1 MSQQPDQQQNG
12 QFSQQQS
19 QSQSG
24 QQARISFQAIH
35 QHARNLLRQYTL
47 EKEAAGKAGLNT
59 PEGEAHMLKAERIKA
74 LLVSYSRK
82 QKLLQQQQQQNQ
94 AQAQPQAQAQAQA
107 QLQGIAQP
115 QQQAQQQAPITSQVE
130 SSPMPVPEVSFNNAS
145 NGMMNINSAASSQLP
160 TPQPQDGR
168 SLSQQNLANSL
179 GNNNNNGNTVNNNG
193 SSSNNGGTNSS
204 QNMKYDAVI
213 LSPAQ
218 QLQLKKQQLL
228 NKYQKIMTLSEQFK
242 KNMAL
247 IQKRLSEPNI
257 DDTTKA
263 NLLEKEQE
271 VRTRLEYCKRCTL
284 EIATQ
289 LKVAQQQAQQLQ
301 QQNRAQSSS
310 SQIQQIQQSQPGIP
324 NTSLNGSQSMGNTPQ
339 VSTPATLNSGASFF
353 NNENNSVTDEI
364 SNSNMKLNAVAGN
377 TATGS
382 AASSGSG
389 KGSKGDVSSPAAAK
403 KAAAKKQNNKGD
415 NKRTASTADDGA
427 NKKQKVA
434 AAGNGANL
442 QNGDSATPTGSK
454 LGKFG
459 AQPPTS
465 ASSSIADGERAK
477 FQNLNIPDDLKIRT
491 QDPVSVKVNNRP
503 SLLGGNA
510 ISAPAL
516 SNPVMV
522 KPEQFQIEGERVLN
536 KRKLKE
542 LVASVANEEG
552 ETEIN
557 IDGDV
562 EELLLDLADEFV
574 TSVTSF
580 ASKLARHRHSENL
593 DVRDV
598 QLHLER
604 NWNIRIPGY
613 AADEIRMIRKFV
625 PNSVHNSKLNGV
637 FINKS
642 VDKAS

>member
-12 QFSQQQS
+12 QLNQQQPQNQAS
-19 QSQSG
+19 
-24 QQARISFQAIH
+24 QQARMSFQAIH
-35 QHARNLLRQYTL
+35 QQARQLLNQYSI
-47 EKEAAGKAGLNT
+47 EKKAAETAGLNT
-59 PEGEAHMLKAERIKA
+59 PEGEAHMRKAEKIKT

-82 QKLLQQQQQQNQ
+82 QRLLQQQQQNQ
-94 AQAQPQAQAQAQA
+94 AQAQAQAQAQM
-107 QLQGIAQP
+107 QGMGQS
-115 QQQAQQQAPITSQVE
+115 QQQAQIPVPMQ
-130 SSPMPVPEVSFNNAS
+130 SSPMPIPDAITNNAPI
-145 NGMMNINSAASSQLP
+145 NMMNINSAVSSQP
-160 TPQPQDGR
+160 TPQPQD
-168 SLSQQNLANSL
+168 SMNLSQQNLANAL
-179 GNNNNNGNTVNNNG
+179 DN
-193 SSSNNGGTNSS
+193 SNNGGNNNSS
-204 QNMKYDAVI
+204 GNVSSNANNNGGNGSSQYDAVT

-228 NKYQKIMTLSEQFK
+228 NKYQQIITLSEQFK

-247 IQKRLSEPNI
+247 IQQRLSEPNI
-257 DDTTKA
+257 DDTTKTH
-263 NLLEKEQE
+263 LLEKENE
-271 VRTRLEYCKRCTL
+271 VKTRLDNCKRCTL
-284 EIATQ
+284 QIATQ
-289 LKVAQQQAQQLQ
+289 LKFAQQQAQQLQ
-301 QQNRAQSSS
+301 QQNRAQTSSP
-310 SQIQQIQQSQPGIP
+310 QLQQIQQTQSGIP
-324 NTSLNGSQSMGNTPQ
+324 NAGLNRAQSMGNTPQ
-339 VSTPATLNSGASFF
+339 ISTPGTLNSGVSFF
-353 NNENNSVTDEI
+353 NNESAPVTVDL
-364 SNSNMKLNAVAGN
+364 SATNMKPNAGAGT
-377 TATGS
+377 TAATVS
-382 AASSGSG
+382 AASSSSG
-389 KGSKGDVSSPAAAK
+389 KGAKGKNDESSSPAAQK
-403 KAAAKKQNNKGD
+403 KAATKKQNSKTD
-415 NKRTASTADDGA
+415 NKRASNTIDDGI
-427 NKKQKVA
+427 NKKQKAAVTGSSGGFQNGDTLA
-434 AAGNGANL
+434 AAGGAK
-442 QNGDSATPTGSK
+442 TGK
-454 LGKFG
+454 I
-459 AQPPTS
+459 AQPPIS
-465 ASSSIADGERAK
+465 AASSIADGERAK

-510 ISAPAL
+510 ISASAL
-516 SNPVMV
+516 SNPVLV
-522 KPEQFQIEGERVLN
+522 KPEQFQLEGERVLN

-542 LVASVANEEG
+542 LVASVASEEG
-552 ETEIN
+552 ESEIN